1 MDILLAIII
10 FMVIIFIRKLWIE
23 YKDRENSFR
32 RANQAIDRELLN
44 RKYVELEILLDNGQ
58 FKKYTPPMS
67 AIPEKYSLG
76 QSKCNDQKIVLY
88 TSISGERSVKEIPSM
103 GNVKQAY
110 KVFLEDID
118 MCHDLHKV
126 ISFHFESN
134 KEKNYSKGNRFVITA
149 LKQDID
155 NVLSFL
161 HDLYE
166 EQQPTTRFKF
176 IDINKF
182 KSEEFERYLNLKV
195 FYLWLVDVEKEICKK
210 TTNKSTVSKSISKK
224 EISDET
230 KSTEKESNNGV
241 TNVVKRRS
249 ARASNS
255 STKKSTNS
263 EQKDI

>member
-1 MDILLAIII
+1 MDILLVIII
-10 FMVIIFIRKLWIE
+10 FVVIIFIRKLWIE

-44 RKYVELEILLDNGQ
+44 RKYIESEILLDSGQ
-58 FKKYTPPMS
+58 FKKYTPLMS
-67 AIPEKYSLG
+67 AIPAKYSLE

-88 TSISGERSVKEIPSM
+88 TSMSGERSVKEIPSTD
-103 GNVKQAY
+103 NIKQTY
-110 KVFLEDID
+110 KIFLDDINK
-118 MCHDLHKV
+118 CHDLHKV

-134 KEKNYSKGNRFVITA
+134 KEKNYSKGNRFVIAA

-224 EISDET
+224 EIFDET

-241 TNVVKRRS
+241 TNVKRRRT
-249 ARASNS
+249 RASNS